1 MNLQYM
7 LLNDKKTENDI
18 KLNNALQRVANTIIE
33 NKIKFTEKKIMLG
46 EIGYY
51 QNALPIIP
59 ESRDLLSKSHTIVN
73 IRVNWKKQDFGDM
86 TIDEICEKELKLQYG
101 FNISIVDKGYTRNN
115 YKNKENVWVVFNTES
130 TARKYL
136 DIFNRMFRTAI
147 EQDAINEYKRF
158 KQNPSK
164 RVLTYDKLIDNAYEL
179 YDMVDRGEV

>member
-7 LLNDKKTENDI
+7 LLNDKKTVDDT
-18 KLNNALQRVANTIIE
+18 KLNNNLERIAIAIKE

-86 TIDEICEKELKLQYG
+86 SIDDICKNELKLQYG
-101 FNISIVDKGYTRNN
+101 FNISIVDKDYTRNN
-115 YKNKENVWVVFNTES
+115 YKNKENVWVVFNTEAA
-130 TARKYL
+130 ARKNL
-136 DIFNRMFRTAI
+136 DLFNRMFRTAI

-158 KQNPSK
+158 KQNPAK

-179 YDMVDRGEV
+179 YDMVDNGEL